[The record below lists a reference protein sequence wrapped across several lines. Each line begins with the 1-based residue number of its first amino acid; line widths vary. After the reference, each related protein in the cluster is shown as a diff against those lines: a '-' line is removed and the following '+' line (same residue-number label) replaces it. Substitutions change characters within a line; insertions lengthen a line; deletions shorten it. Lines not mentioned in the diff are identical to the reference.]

1 MQHTPIE
8 VLKAKSTE
16 QKRGK
21 KGRGEVMGGVLLEQ
35 DGRHNAGK
43 YIKERNLRD

>member
-16 QKRGK
+16 QKREK
-21 KGRGEVMGGVLLEQ
+21 KGRGEVMGEFFSNRTVDTTLESISKK
-35 DGRHNAGK
+35 G
-43 YIKERNLRD
+43 I